1 MAVDRLGEKMP
12 TGTQIAA
19 SDQNGPAPASTAA
32 SPGSATAAAP
42 AQNAIPFVRASRKA
56 TVQDF
61 QQPLTLLTAGQQQ
74 VGPFD
79 IQSNGFLRGLELY
92 CTATTA
98 GNAAATAFK
107 GDAPFTA
114 LTNNS
119 LQDPSSEF
127 LINPYDGYE
136 LYIAEKY
143 FAYHGSPPFCD
154 ARTSP
159 NYLAT
164 TGAGSTGGSFAFE
177 LWVPLEDRERDAFC
191 AVPNSAA
198 NKNYRYQGFI
208 NQSSNIYSTAPT
220 TLPSMAVV
228 CTNFYWTEPPPSI
241 GNVPTV
247 TTPNGNGSVAFLDRE
262 VFTAVTAQTNPT
274 LILKNVGRVFKNI
287 LFVLRTAAGVRDSA
301 DWPNPTQIW
310 LNNFPLYYKPTHTW
324 LAEMA
329 DRYGFTTATLD
340 VGGGG
345 DTGVFALYDLFSQPG
360 SVENWGSADQF
371 LATLPTTKVQIVGS
385 WGGSASS
392 LTCLERTIKP
402 SSGTAL
408 YGAR

>member
-1 MAVDRLGEKMP
+1 MP

-32 SPGSATAAAP
+32 SPGAATAAP
-42 AQNAIPFVRASRKA
+42 AQAQAIPFVRASRKA
-56 TVQDF
+56 SVQDF
-61 QQPLTLLTAGQQQ
+61 QSPSGTNLTTGQQQ
-74 VGPFD
+74 IGPFD

-92 CTATTA
+92 VTAT
-98 GNAAATAFK
+98 AATNVATVVFK

-127 LINPYDGYE
+127 IINPYDGYE
-136 LYIAEKY
+136 LMVAEKY
-143 FAYHGSPPFCD
+143 FAYHGNPPYCD
-154 ARTSP
+154 PRSSP

-164 TGAGSTGGSFAFE
+164 AGSGASAGSFAFE
-177 LWVPLEDRERDAFC
+177 LWLPLEDRERDAFC

-198 NKNYRYQGFI
+198 NKNYRYQGFF
-208 NQSSNIYSTAPT
+208 NTLANTYSTAPT
-220 TLPSMAVV
+220 NAPSISVA

-241 GNVPTV
+241 GNQPTV

-262 VFTAVTAQTNPT
+262 VFTAVTSQTNPT

-287 LFVLRTAAGVRDSA
+287 LFILRTAAGVRDSA
-301 DWPNPTQIW
+301 DWPNPTQVW

-324 LAEMA
+324 LAEME
-329 DRYGFTTATLD
+329 DRYGVTVNTLD
-340 VGGGG
+340 VAGGL

-360 SVENWGSADQF
+360 QVTNWGSADQF

-408 YGAR
+408 YGSR